1 MERVPR
7 KYAKV
12 EAELACSAR
21 ARRYISLFPHRSA
34 TPAARDS
41 GLTDDDLADTFHAG
55 AQVRRPPICP
65 GRTRL
70 IISLCFSPQQ
80 QRFPARKLSAD
91 LCSAAIPLL
100 GTPGWR
106 FPLDGPRA
114 GARIAS
120 QCGGEPDEFRLIQV
134 MKTLF
139 LIRHAKSSWHDTAL
153 PDKDRPLGD
162 RGRRDA
168 PKMGKRLAKR
178 DVKPDLILSSPA
190 RRALTTAEII
200 AKKLDYKL
208 KDIVVDDRLYA
219 AAMNDLFDVIHQ
231 LGDKLER
238 VMLFGHNPELT
249 EFAHRLSGEIT
260 HMPTCAV
267 AEFTFSAKSWRNI
280 GKANLA
286 RVALDYPKKRKS

>member
-1 MERVPR
+1 VSSP
-7 KYAKV
+7 A
-12 EAELACSAR
+12 LAR
-21 ARRYISLFPHRSA
+21 AW
-34 TPAARDS
+34 PACRARHWLGRGPLCLAGHGEVWRPALAFAL
-41 GLTDDDLADTFHAG
+41 GLSSFFLH
-55 AQVRRPPICP
+55 P
-65 GRTRL
+65 GL
-70 IISLCFSPQQ
+70 
-80 QRFPARKLSAD
+80 
-91 LCSAAIPLL
+91 
-100 GTPGWR
+100 
-106 FPLDGPRA
+106 
-114 GARIAS
+114 
-120 QCGGEPDEFRLIQV
+120 EPDEFRLIQV

-139 LIRHAKSSWHDTAL
+139 LIRHAKSSWDDTAL
-153 PDKDRPLGD
+153 PDKDRPLSD

-178 DVKPDLILSSPA
+178 DVKPDLIVSSPA

-219 AAMNDLFDVIHQ
+219 GAVYSLLNVIRG
-231 LGDKLER
+231 LGDKPER

-286 RVALDYPKKRKS
+286 RMALDYPKKKKS

>member
-1 MERVPR
+1 MPVIRI
-7 KYAKV
+7 
-12 EAELACSAR
+12 ACE
-21 ARRYISLFPHRSA
+21 
-34 TPAARDS
+34 
-41 GLTDDDLADTFHAG
+41 
-55 AQVRRPPICP
+55 P
-65 GRTRL
+65 GRT
-70 IISLCFSPQQ
+70 
-80 QRFPARKLSAD
+80 
-91 LCSAAIPLL
+91 
-100 GTPGWR
+100 G
-106 FPLDGPRA
+106 
-114 GARIAS
+114 
-120 QCGGEPDEFRLIQV
+120 CG

-139 LIRHAKSSWHDTAL
+139 LIRHAKSSWDDPAL

-178 DVKPDLILSSPA
+178 DVTPDLILSSPA

-219 AAMNDLFDVIHQ
+219 SEADGLLNVIHK

-249 EFAHRLSGEIT
+249 ELTHRLSSKIT

-267 AEFTFSAKSWRNI
+267 AEFTFATKSWSDI
-280 GKANLA
+280 GKAKLA
-286 RVALDYPKKRKS
+286 KVVLDYPKKS

>member
-1 MERVPR
+1 M
-7 KYAKV
+7 
-12 EAELACSAR
+12 AEN
-21 ARRYISLFPHRSA
+21 IH
-34 TPAARDS
+34 
-41 GLTDDDLADTFHAG
+41 
-55 AQVRRPPICP
+55 Q
-65 GRTRL
+65 
-70 IISLCFSPQQ
+70 
-80 QRFPARKLSAD
+80 
-91 LCSAAIPLL
+91 LL
-100 GTPGWR
+100 
-106 FPLDGPRA
+106 
-114 GARIAS
+114 
-120 QCGGEPDEFRLIQV
+120 LIQV

-139 LIRHAKSSWHDTAL
+139 LIRHAKSSWDDTAL

-219 AAMNDLFDVIHQ
+219 GAVHSLLNVIHG
-231 LGDKLER
+231 LGDKPER

-286 RVALDYPKKRKS
+286 RVALDYPKKKKS